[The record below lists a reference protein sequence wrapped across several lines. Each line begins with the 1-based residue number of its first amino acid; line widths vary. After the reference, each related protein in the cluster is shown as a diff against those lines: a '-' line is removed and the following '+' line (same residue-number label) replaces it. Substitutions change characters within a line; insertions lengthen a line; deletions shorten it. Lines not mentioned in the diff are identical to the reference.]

1 MADEQGA
8 IPGGMVR
15 SQAFWDA
22 AQECLR
28 VDELTEF
35 ATGVTEEYR
44 NGYKGACKIM
54 SATLQRMSHQVFHE
68 LPLHTQI
75 KAADRLTDS
84 GEGLAY
90 WQGYDD
96 GKRAALATP
105 KPPVDAGAMREGGHS
120 DTEGEAMAMFAHLN
134 CPLCAGSG
142 HVEDAEAL
150 GGYIIAL
157 LSALDDYE
165 SDMPA
170 SVEDAAGD
178 LATAIQWDGEPRN
191 LPDAGEPLD

>member
-8 IPGGMVR
+8 IPEGMVR

-28 VDELTEF
+28 VGEETEF

-54 SATLQRMSHQVFHE
+54 SATLQRMSRQVFHE

-105 KPPVDAGAMREGGHS
+105 KSPVDAGAIEWEVWQDDMPVATSTSEADARHYLMVYGQDGPATLVRVERTEVARAALHDAAHLQQNG
-120 DTEGEAMAMFAHLN
+120 EGEGN
-134 CPLCAGSG
+134 G
-142 HVEDAEAL
+142 
-150 GGYIIAL
+150 
-157 LSALDDYE
+157 
-165 SDMPA
+165 
-170 SVEDAAGD
+170 
-178 LATAIQWDGEPRN
+178 
-191 LPDAGEPLD
+191 